1 MEMGIISDEPV
12 PSLLS
17 LYTCVADLPLAD
29 TRIVSQ
35 SYSEDVKSCGA
46 QTCRDATVEW

>member
-35 SYSEDVKSCGA
+35 SYSEDVKSCEA
-46 QTCRDATVEW
+46 QTCRDATVE